1 MGGERGLKW
10 TISTLALI
18 GVWMLLGAGG
28 AAAQDYTRDGWYA
41 GARGLWGVEDFDARA
56 SADDTWG
63 FDAYAG
69 YRMGK
74 NFAGE
79 IEFEYFDGFD
89 ADLPGGGSGDYRLF
103 SMSLGMKVFPLA
115 RAFAPGSIYQ
125 RVQPYVTAAPSWQWV
140 QSRSFSGGNAE
151 GDDGGFAGR
160 FGAGL
165 EIYLTESIV
174 LTGDASYSLPVGGAS
189 DFSYWTF
196 GGGFQWRFAGPED

>member
-28 AAAQDYTRDGWYA
+28 AAAQDYTRDGWYV
-41 GARGLWGVEDFDARA
+41 GARGLWGVEDFDTKG

-63 FDAYAG
+63 ADLYAG
-69 YRMGK
+69 YRMGR

-89 ADLPGGGSGDYRLF
+89 GRLASGNNGEYRLF
-103 SMSLGMKVFPLA
+103 SIALGMKVFPLA
-115 RAFAPGSIYQ
+115 RLFEPSSIYQ
-125 RVQPYVTAAPSWQWV
+125 RVQPYISAAPSWQWV

-165 EIYLTESIV
+165 EIYLTNSLV
-174 LTGDASYSLPVGGAS
+174 LTGDARYSLPTGGARN
-189 DFSYWTF
+189 FSYWSF
-196 GGGFQWRFAGPED
+196 GGGLQWRFAPSDY